1 MRYDDERFH
10 TNLRRSGARRLA
22 AGDEVADAADDA
34 GLFPEEPRA
43 GAHGFGILSAA
54 TRLAES
60 VIHFN

>member
-1 MRYDDERFH
+1 VRYDDERFH

-43 GAHGFGILSAA
+43 GAHDPRHLVRCNAFG
-54 TRLAES
+54 
-60 VIHFN
+60 